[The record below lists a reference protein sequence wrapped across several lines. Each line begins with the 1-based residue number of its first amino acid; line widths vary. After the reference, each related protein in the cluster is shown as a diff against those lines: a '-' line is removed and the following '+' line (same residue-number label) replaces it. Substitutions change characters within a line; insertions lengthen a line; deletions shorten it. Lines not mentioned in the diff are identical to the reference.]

1 MPSESKILELFE
13 QVEMNKK
20 ITPPYRK
27 LLRNFI
33 ARKEQYTKQLNEE
46 QRKGLEEI
54 LSISGSLDEQEM
66 REYFSEGFKMATRLM
81 TEALSK

>member
-33 ARKEQYTKQLNEE
+33 TRKEQYTKQLNEE
-46 QRKGLEEI
+46 
-54 LSISGSLDEQEM
+54 
-66 REYFSEGFKMATRLM
+66 
-81 TEALSK
+81 

>member
-1 MPSESKILELFE
+1 MENESKILELFE

-20 ITPPYRK
+20 ITPTYRK
-27 LLRNFI
+27 LLRKFI
-33 ARKEQYTKQLNEE
+33 EQKEQYEKQLNEE

-54 LSISGSLDEQEM
+54 LSPSGGLDEQEM
-66 REYFSEGFKMATRLM
+66 REYFIAGFKLATRLI

>member
-1 MPSESKILELFE
+1 MENESKILELFE

-20 ITPPYRK
+20 ITPTYRK

-33 ARKEQYTKQLNEE
+33 TRKEQYVKLLNEE

-66 REYFSEGFKMATRLM
+66 REYFVEGFKLATRLI
-81 TEALSK
+81 TEALGK

>member
-1 MPSESKILELFE
+1 MENESKILELFE

-20 ITPPYRK
+20 ITPTYRK
-27 LLRNFI
+27 LLRKFI
-33 ARKEQYTKQLNEE
+33 EQKKKKKKKLNEE

-54 LSISGSLDEQEM
+54 LSSSGGLDEQEM
-66 REYFSEGFKMATRLM
+66 REYFIAGFKLATRLI